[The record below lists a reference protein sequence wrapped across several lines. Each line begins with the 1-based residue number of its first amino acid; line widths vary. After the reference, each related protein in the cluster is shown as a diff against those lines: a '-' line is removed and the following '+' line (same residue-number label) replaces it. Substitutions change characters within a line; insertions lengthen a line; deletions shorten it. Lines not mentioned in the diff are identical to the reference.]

1 MAQKTFVSAM
11 LTSADVNLYLAGEGG
26 AWTSWTP
33 TVGQPGA
40 VTVTNNF
47 SRFARYGRTIH
58 FILDLVVTGTGVA
71 GEPVAVSLPVAAAHS
86 GRLVHGT
93 ALLYDL
99 SANLNHRAIINL
111 ASTTGISFESTA
123 STGINVLGVTGF
135 TAALAAGDAIQAA
148 GTYEAAS

>member
-1 MAQKTFVSAM
+1 MAQKTFISAM

-26 AWTSWTP
+26 AWTAWTP

-58 FILDLVVTGTGVA
+58 FILDLAVTGTGVA
-71 GEPVAVSLPVAAAHS
+71 GNAVSVSLPATAAHS
-86 GRLVHGT
+86 GRLAHGT

-99 SANLNHRAIINL
+99 SANLNHRALINL
-111 ASTTGISFESTA
+111 ASTTGMTFEPTST
-123 STGINVLGVTGF
+123 TTINVLGVTGF
-135 TAALAAGDAIQAA
+135 TAALASGDAIQAA